1 MVFDGVTE
9 SSGNDQK
16 SQTNPVQRRG
26 LHECPRPPD
35 LRIRASCQ
43 EIPDAA
49 PALFMSDDWEADTPN
64 HLDELANFMLAG
76 LVYQERRIGDR
87 GPQPALSR

>member
-1 MVFDGVTE
+1 
-9 SSGNDQK
+9 
-16 SQTNPVQRRG
+16 
-26 LHECPRPPD
+26 
-35 LRIRASCQ
+35 
-43 EIPDAA
+43 
-49 PALFMSDDWEADTPN
+49 MSDDWEADTPN